1 MGPSPYRHFSK
12 EGLSV
17 HPNPYF
23 SNRQR
28 AKSQGG
34 EKLRLKRG
42 LLQIDQESRT
52 KNQRLLQFD
61 LHSKV
66 MGGEGVLIVCA
77 CGSAWVVR
85 ATIRPSKTFKFD
97 LIYEYVEYGM
107 MKTVD

>member
-66 MGGEGVLIVCA
+66 TGGKGCCLYVHVGVF
-77 CGSAWVVR
+77 G
-85 ATIRPSKTFKFD
+85 
-97 LIYEYVEYGM
+97 
-107 MKTVD
+107 

>member
-1 MGPSPYRHFSK
+1 MGPSPYKHFNK

-34 EKLRLKRG
+34 EKLRLKRR
-42 LLQIDQESRT
+42 LLHIDQESRT

-66 MGGEGVLIVCA
+66 TGGRGAACMCMWVCLGSEGNH
-77 CGSAWVVR
+77 
-85 ATIRPSKTFKFD
+85 KT
-97 LIYEYVEYGM
+97 L
-107 MKTVD
+107 